1 MHKLAS
7 VLALSYPFL
16 SVELFIQKVEK
27 TILESVLETEKLTLS
42 RRLQF
47 LLACIDL
54 ELLIMLW
61 TLPYG
66 TVGLEETTW
75 KWQTTHF
82 IQSLCQIWKLT
93 NKEDF
98 IPRKHEW
105 ESNHQDRSEPPIT
118 MLDFWCIGNTYI
130 HFERMQ
136 YKLWCMRLQRF
147 KEGIKGTESSS

>member
-7 VLALSYPFL
+7 VLALSYAFL
-16 SVELFIQKVEK
+16 SDELFIQKVEK

-82 IQSLCQIWKLT
+82 IRSLCQFWKLT
-93 NKEDF
+93 NKDF
-98 IPRKHEW
+98 ILGKHEW

-118 MLDFWCIGNTYI
+118 ALDFRCTGNTCL

-136 YKLWCMRLQRF
+136 YKLYA
-147 KEGIKGTESSS
+147 SSAL